1 MNKLYKRDCYDVW
14 LQGKSLFMPLRVLLT
29 GKLHGPE
36 MATSI
41 VLIHKAGSPGV
52 VVPQAGFVSMEER
65 FKILKEVDWE
75 ALNSGESVP
84 LESTAAVST

>member
-1 MNKLYKRDCYDVW
+1 
-14 LQGKSLFMPLRVLLT
+14 MPLRLLLT

-41 VLIHKAGSPGV
+41 VLIHKAGSPGL

-65 FKILKEVDWE
+65 FKILREVDWE
-75 ALNSGESVP
+75 ALNNGESVP
-84 LESTAAVST
+84 LESTAAVSST